1 MLSKGRWFIVQDLI
15 SSSTLLLVLHIY
27 HSLWLS
33 FHKSI
38 IQVTKIVLYET
49 DIRLALYSNGKKVI
63 DWQMFGF
70 QMAVWIT
77 RISVAA
83 TLLECVNIKIK
94 KVFFKNDLL
103 FYLEKKCEHGE
114 RNVII
119 YRQSPIFSSVT
130 KTSF

>member
-1 MLSKGRWFIVQDLI
+1 
-15 SSSTLLLVLHIY
+15 
-27 HSLWLS
+27 
-33 FHKSI
+33 
-38 IQVTKIVLYET
+38 
-49 DIRLALYSNGKKVI
+49 
-63 DWQMFGF
+63 MFGS

-119 YRQSPIFSSVT
+119 YRQSPILSSVT